1 MMLWRLLADKAAK
14 MGDKPALVFPQR
26 TLTFSGWWEEVRRF
40 AGWLKEQGIEEGDAV
55 AVFLPDCAEFAVAY
69 FGVWVAGGVV
79 VPIDFGAKEEALR
92 HILEHCEAKAVLV
105 AEKGYDAAS
114 VAGSVSSVRG
124 VLRVPDEWGRVMDA
138 PPQQPVEP
146 PESAPST
153 LFYTSGTTGQP
164 KAILWNYKHLKG
176 APMIMHHFGYV
187 RQDDVKLCVVPF
199 SHCGGLVYLQ
209 NAAYAGC
216 TVHFMR
222 RFIPGRFVEMLQKH
236 KITCFHTVPAIFVAT
251 VMTDEFTKADL
262 SSLRWVSN
270 FGAMLNEEAVRRF
283 GERCPNARLVQGWG
297 MTESAPPN
305 TLHHLNIHMPLKSVG
320 VAPPWIEVAV
330 VDEEGKKLPSGEV
343 GEIVL
348 RGWVVMEGYYKA
360 PELTKQTIKEGW
372 LHSGDLGY
380 IDENGWLY
388 IVGRKKDVII
398 VGGLNVLASEVEDVL
413 KRYEGVADAA
423 VVGAADRLR
432 GEVVKAYVELE
443 QGAKVTEGE
452 LIEHA
457 RALLEPFK
465 VPKSVVIVERLPRT
479 TSGKVAKWRLKEMDA

>member
-1 MMLWRLLADKAAK
+1 
-14 MGDKPALVFPQR
+14 
-26 TLTFSGWWEEVRRF
+26 
-40 AGWLKEQGIEEGDAV
+40 
-55 AVFLPDCAEFAVAY
+55 
-69 FGVWVAGGVV
+69 
-79 VPIDFGAKEEALR
+79 
-92 HILEHCEAKAVLV
+92 
-105 AEKGYDAAS
+105 
-114 VAGSVSSVRG
+114 
-124 VLRVPDEWGRVMDA
+124 
-138 PPQQPVEP
+138 
-146 PESAPST
+146 
-153 LFYTSGTTGQP
+153 
-164 KAILWNYKHLKG
+164 
-176 APMIMHHFGYV
+176 
-187 RQDDVKLCVVPF
+187 
-199 SHCGGLVYLQ
+199 
-209 NAAYAGC
+209 
-216 TVHFMR
+216 
-222 RFIPGRFVEMLQKH
+222 
-236 KITCFHTVPAIFVAT
+236 
-251 VMTDEFTKADL
+251 
-262 SSLRWVSN
+262 
-270 FGAMLNEEAVRRF
+270 MLNEEAVRRF

-413 KRYEGVADAA
+413 RRYEGVADAA